1 MAAKKK
7 PAKKKGAKKK
17 TMKVG
22 GAVKIKR
29 VPLVPVRSRRGGRPQ
44 EEAPD
49 VAIVRGPVIPA
60 TAQERA
66 ERDLDETISRLSRD
80 VAAGKGDPGKL
91 EAAKDSLRLLVQKRT
106 GEKFVFPEYGFLRKA
121 DKPPCEWKIQ
131 YKKGGGKTGGKP
143 MHKGRVELAMITNED
158 SEKMGLPPGPAVRLC
173 VTANK
178 PAPIV
183 SVADPGDALKIA
195 AGFRDCAKK
204 AKTSKGV
211 KQCGLEAIAQ
221 ARGIPEASVK
231 IAGLGRS
238 HK

>member
-1 MAAKKK
+1 MAAKKKASKK
-7 PAKKKGAKKK
+7 PAKKKA
-17 TMKVG
+17 MKVG

-29 VPLVPVRSRRGGRPQ
+29 VPLVPVRLRRGGRPQ

-49 VAIVRGPVIPA
+49 VSGVVGPVIPA
-60 TAQERA
+60 TPQERA
-66 ERDLDETISRLSRD
+66 ERDLDQTIARLSRD
-80 VAAGKGDPGKL
+80 VSEGRGDPGKL
-91 EAAKDSLRLLVQKRT
+91 QAAKDSLRLLVEKRT

-131 YKKGGGKTGGKP
+131 YKKGGGKSGGKP
-143 MHKGRVELAMITNED
+143 MHKGRVELAIITDEQ
-158 SEKMGLPPGPAVRLC
+158 SPKIGLPPGPAVRLC
-173 VTANK
+173 ITANK

-183 SVADPGDALKIA
+183 SVSDPGDALKIA
-195 AGFRDCAKK
+195 AKFRDCATKTKK
-204 AKTSKGV
+204 SP
-211 KQCGLEAIAQ
+211 KQCGLEAIAE